1 MTAAKLISNYGGDA
15 INIKAAIA
23 KAVYVAGPK
32 KGQAYSLVLKLLKK
46 QRERMLL
53 TMILRKPMEITL

>member
-32 KGQAYSLVLKLLKK
+32 KGQAYSLFSTAEK